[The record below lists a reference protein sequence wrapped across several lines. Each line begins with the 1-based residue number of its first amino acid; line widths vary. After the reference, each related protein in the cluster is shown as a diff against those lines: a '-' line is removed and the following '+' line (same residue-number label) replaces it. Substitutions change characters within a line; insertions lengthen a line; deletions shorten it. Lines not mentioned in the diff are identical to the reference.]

1 MAAVGTELA
10 PLMSESM
17 HAALELPNGAR
28 FYRCA
33 LQINPFAY
41 LKRHHKHTTFESE
54 GEYNDAIVEACLA
67 KGIEVVAI
75 TDHYRVQSSMT
86 LVRAARDAGLW
97 AFGGFEAVSK
107 DGVHF
112 LCLFDPDKDDR
123 LERFIGECRVHDPDR
138 PSPIGSLDSSAL
150 LERSRE
156 WGAVVV
162 AAHVASKGGL
172 LRTLQGQTRIDVW
185 TSPHL
190 LACALPG
197 PVEDAPDG
205 FRQILLNKDAEHKR
219 PRAVAIVNASDANS
233 PEDLKKCSA
242 SCFIKMSEVSVEA
255 FRQAFLD
262 PESRIRLNSD
272 PPPEPHAEFLSMTWE
287 GGFLGDTSVHF
298 NGNLNALVG
307 GRGTGKSTMIESIR
321 YALGLEPLGDEARK
335 EAEVSGQLLAG
346 VIQHHKVGGLLSR
359 DHFSVDGT
367 LIEAWAS
374 MKSFRL
380 KGEDDGD
387 GGSGRNAE
395 RDFHGEKRSNA
406 THASTTDPDA
416 RLYRKGNGRE
426 SKLCYMGHAL
436 TENRHGLA
444 VGGGVTIASGTA
456 EREAALDLID
466 RHRPVESRGGRRRIT
481 VGGDKGFDVADFVEE
496 LRHRKVTPHIAVQ
509 DHVTKT
515 GKRRKTK
522 IDGRTTRHP
531 GYGVSQRCRKR
542 IEEVFGWVKTSAGL
556 SKTKFR
562 GRHRVDASFTLALAA
577 YNLVR
582 LPRLLAEAPT

>member
-1 MAAVGTELA
+1 MRG
-10 PLMSESM
+10 
-17 HAALELPNGAR
+17 R
-28 FYRCA
+28 
-33 LQINPFAY
+33 
-41 LKRHHKHTTFESE
+41 
-54 GEYNDAIVEACLA
+54 D
-67 KGIEVVAI
+67 
-75 TDHYRVQSSMT
+75 QSSGNLFSYVDLEERVPDDHPLRLIREIVNDVLGSLSSEFET
-86 LVRAARDAGLW
+86 LYSHMGRPSIPPEKLLRALLLQAFYSIRSERQLMEQLNFNMQFCWFVGL
-97 AFGGFEAVSK
+97 GLD
-107 DGVHF
+107 DGVWDASAFCHNR
-112 LCLFDPDKDDR
+112 DR
-123 LERFIGECRVHDPDR
+123 L
-138 PSPIGSLDSSAL
+138 L
-150 LERSRE
+150 
-156 WGAVVV
+156 
-162 AAHVASKGGL
+162 
-172 LRTLQGQTRIDVW
+172 
-185 TSPHL
+185 
-190 LACALPG
+190 
-197 PVEDAPDG
+197 
-205 FRQILLNKDAEHKR
+205 
-219 PRAVAIVNASDANS
+219 
-233 PEDLKKCSA
+233 
-242 SCFIKMSEVSVEA
+242 
-255 FRQAFLD
+255 
-262 PESRIRLNSD
+262 
-272 PPPEPHAEFLSMTWE
+272 
-287 GGFLGDTSVHF
+287 
-298 NGNLNALVG
+298 
-307 GRGTGKSTMIESIR
+307 
-321 YALGLEPLGDEARK
+321 
-335 EAEVSGQLLAG
+335 EAEVSAQLLAG

-374 MKSFRL
+374 MKSFRP

-531 GYGVSQRCRKR
+531 GS
-542 IEEVFGWVKTSAGL
+542 EP
-556 SKTKFR
+556 
-562 GRHRVDASFTLALAA
+562 SFTQTRLRYVLFVPWIYRQLEARRTAASHVPTQLRKAELDLIGPLLENGTSQGVIGERARESLARQPSSVYWTALIRWGLFLHARPQGWYHTHFTGLLHGRGA
-577 YNLVR
+577 EETADDPGVIRSRQPNWHPR
-582 LPRLLAEAPT
+582 LPRPPQAFPYKVFFDLTREEAAFLQGRLEDRCAGTLLAWLAREGSDAPSDGCFWDDSAATRAPADLRHTIELARRFSLHVEGMPLLYNLLTDAPGASVIHAGQEHLASQRQRRAGRERSR